1 MLTLPALGFRK
12 FMNLVISFYIQS
24 QWKKKK
30 KIKSITNE
38 KHLKK
43 SLDVNGNNLKEKK
56 KKALKSLTV
65 ELILIAFK
73 IPAVYHVA
81 RA

>member
-30 KIKSITNE
+30 NKEHYKWEALEKIFRCERKQF
-38 KHLKK
+38 K
-43 SLDVNGNNLKEKK
+43 GKK

>member
-1 MLTLPALGFRK
+1 M
-12 FMNLVISFYIQS
+12 
-24 QWKKKK
+24 KKT
-30 KIKSITNE
+30 I
-38 KHLKK
+38 
-43 SLDVNGNNLKEKK
+43 DVNGNNLKEKK